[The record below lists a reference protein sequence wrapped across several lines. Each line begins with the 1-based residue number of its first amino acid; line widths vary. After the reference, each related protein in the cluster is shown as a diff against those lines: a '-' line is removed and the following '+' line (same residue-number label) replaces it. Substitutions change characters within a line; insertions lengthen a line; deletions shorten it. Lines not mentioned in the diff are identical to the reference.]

1 MLQSALPIN
10 ACVLLFQVE
19 TLCVFDINST
29 SLGATCGF
37 ILVLLVYIYSAA
49 RRATVVV
56 LWYNHLGRRFERQAV
71 FFSDYIG
78 SVALS
83 DVRFAFDPKYCS
95 ALKSTRTS
103 TRNAQFQTPQT
114 LTSLGATLL
123 VVGFGRFGQ
132 RRSQRRCW
140 WSISGGVTRRSERR
154 FFTQMTNLQSF
165 ARSHEFQHLLLEGS
179 YGVGSKQHV
188 AHVQSAGVA
197 KCAGLLV
204 TQPLQQL
211 KRRTVLVLEEV
222 VTTKCCLPFSIYLT
236 YAMVERPALF
246 ICGHVVGM

>member
-1 MLQSALPIN
+1 MLSQSMLV
-10 ACVLLFQVE
+10 CCCFKSR
-19 TLCVFDINST
+19 LCVCSISIRRR
-29 SLGATCGF
+29 SE
-37 ILVLLVYIYSAA
+37 
-49 RRATVVV
+49 RRAVSY
-56 LWYNHLGRRFERQAV
+56 WYCWSIYIPLPGERQWL
-71 FFSDYIG
+71 SIG
-78 SVALS
+78 TTIISSVALS

-140 WSISGGVTRRSERR
+140 WSIWGGVTRRSERR